1 MGDFYELFYDDAR
14 QASALLGLTLTR
26 RRTADADIP
35 MAGVPVAS
43 CANHIARLARM
54 GETVA
59 LCDQV
64 APASGGSGLMERRV
78 TQIVTPG
85 TLIEAEFLDERQ
97 ACVAM
102 AVAPDRRA
110 VGYAWLDLARGELR
124 AGEAAPGALE
134 GLYARLAPAE
144 LLAPEG
150 FVYEGRHSLALRQLP
165 PWEFSPAAKVRAL
178 RERFGVADLRG
189 FGLEDAPRA
198 AAAAAVL
205 LDYAESV
212 QCQAIDHVWNIGRD
226 RPGASIAMDAAA
238 RRSLEIAEPLVEGGP
253 TLLGAVDRCQ
263 TGMGA
268 RLLARLLRDPLRD
281 HGALKDRMDASQA
294 LAPRLPQ
301 LRRWLEG
308 RCDLERVATR
318 VALGRARPAELAGVR
333 GLLADLP
340 ALREALPAAD
350 AGFAAAIAA
359 DYAGPAGLLAT
370 RLAAEPRPGA
380 AVAPGC
386 SGRLDRLRAIQK
398 DAAGLAAGLE
408 EEERARGATGFKL
421 GHSRAHGYFF
431 ECHRSKAAGMPPHF
445 ERIQATKN
453 AERFATPALRRLHAE
468 AAGAAEEGAEL
479 EKELYADLQASLA
492 EHGRE
497 LRALADALAA
507 LDVALNMALL
517 AAERGWVWPRLRA
530 EPGVVIEG
538 GRHAV
543 IEGSVEYFVDNDTS
557 LEPAARAELITGPN
571 MGGKS
576 TYMRQVALI
585 VLLAHA
591 GAPVPARAAAVGPVD
606 AIMTRI
612 GASDDLAGGRST
624 FMVEMSEVASI
635 LRQAGP
641 QSLVILDEVGRGTSV
656 ADGLALAWA
665 ALRALLERNRALVLL
680 ATHYLELAR
689 LAAELDGV
697 RCRHLAV
704 SAADGKVVM
713 LHKVSDGIQERSY
726 GIHVAGM
733 AGVPPHVLDC
743 AREFA
748 GRPPSAPSPSAAA
761 PRADRLRDRLR
772 QADLD
777 ALSPR
782 QALDLLYEL
791 RDLDLEG

>member
-1 MGDFYELFYDDAR
+1 MFLRRPRRRRRGAEARPADRRGVGQTVKGVVKADSPLFRQYRAVKEQHPDKLLFFRMGDFYELFYDDAR

-64 APASGGSGLMERRV
+64 APAAAGSGLMERKV

-85 TLIEAEFLDERQ
+85 TLVEAEFLEERQ
-97 ACVAM
+97 ACVIM
-102 AVAPDRRA
+102 AVAPERGRA
-110 VGYAWLDLARGELR
+110 GYAWLDLARGELR
-124 AGEAAPGALE
+124 AGEADAAALE
-134 GLYARLAPAE
+134 ALYARLAPAE

-150 FVYEGRHSLALRQLP
+150 FVYEGRQSLALRQLP
-165 PWEFSPAAKVRAL
+165 PWEFSATSRPRAL

-189 FGLEDAPRA
+189 FGLEDVPLA

-212 QCQAIDHVWNIGRD
+212 QCQALDHVWKIGRD
-226 RPGASIAMDAAA
+226 RPEASIAMDAAA
-238 RRSLEIAEPLVEGGP
+238 RRSLEIAAPLVEGGP
-253 TLLGAVDRCQ
+253 TLLGAVDRCK

-268 RLLARLLRDPLRD
+268 RLLARLLRDPPRD
-281 HGALKDRMDASQA
+281 HGALRQRMAASQA
-294 LAPRLPQ
+294 LAPNLAE
-301 LRRWLEG
+301 LRGWLEG

-318 VALGRARPAELAGVR
+318 VALGRARPAELAAVR
-333 GLLADLP
+333 SLLADLP
-340 ALREALPAAD
+340 ALRDVLPAAD

-359 DYAGPAGLLAT
+359 DYAEPLELLAE

-386 SGRLDRLRAIQK
+386 SERLDRLRAIQQ
-398 DAAGLAAGLE
+398 DAAGLAAGIE
-408 EEERARGATGFKL
+408 EEERERGATGFKL

-431 ECHRSKAAGMPPHF
+431 ECHRSKAAAMPPHF

-453 AERFATPALRRLHAE
+453 AERFVTPELRRLHAE
-468 AAGAAEEGAEL
+468 AVGAQEEGAEL
-479 EKELYADLQASLA
+479 EKQLYAALQADLA
-492 EHGRE
+492 GHGRL
-497 LRALADALAA
+497 LRALADALAS

-517 AAERGWVWPRLRA
+517 AAERGWTWPRLRD

-543 IEGSVEYFVDNDTS
+543 IEGAVEYFVDNDT
-557 LEPAARAELITGPN
+557 PDARAELITGPN

-591 GAPVPARAAAVGPVD
+591 GAPVPAQAAAVGPVD

-624 FMVEMSEVASI
+624 FMIEMAEVASI

-641 QSLVILDEVGRGTSV
+641 QTLVILDELGRGTSV

-680 ATHYLELAR
+680 AT
-689 LAAELDGV
+689 
-697 RCRHLAV
+697 
-704 SAADGKVVM
+704 
-713 LHKVSDGIQERSY
+713 
-726 GIHVAGM
+726 
-733 AGVPPHVLDC
+733 
-743 AREFA
+743 
-748 GRPPSAPSPSAAA
+748 
-761 PRADRLRDRLR
+761 
-772 QADLD
+772 
-777 ALSPR
+777 
-782 QALDLLYEL
+782 
-791 RDLDLEG
+791 